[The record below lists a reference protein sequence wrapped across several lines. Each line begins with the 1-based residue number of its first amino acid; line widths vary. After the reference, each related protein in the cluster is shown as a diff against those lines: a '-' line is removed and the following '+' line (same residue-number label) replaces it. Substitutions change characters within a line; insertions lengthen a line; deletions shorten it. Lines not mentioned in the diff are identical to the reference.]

1 MNANRLINMVFR
13 MVLRK
18 GMNHFARGQTG
29 THSSAARQTAKKA
42 RQAARLTRKL

>member
-13 MVLRK
+13 MVMRK
-18 GMNHFARGQTG
+18 GLGQLSKGGRGAHTKGAHQ
-29 THSSAARQTAKKA
+29 AAKKA